1 MAAMTDAPDTRAP
14 APGPVADEV
23 SLRDLYLVVRR
34 AAPWILAAALAAAGA
49 TYLLLGRRPATYVA
63 EATAVVAR
71 VPLEI
76 GLGTGLRFR
85 PEVDLSFDTYQTLA
99 YARGVLEA
107 VLPAHEAHDVARLR
121 DALTLE
127 RVAGAPNQPAGLL
140 AVVHRVRSGHPERA
154 AEAANAWAAA
164 TIATA
169 RGLLLENLD
178 AVETITGEGLAD
190 ARATLRAAE
199 GEVERFRASSGIE
212 ALRAQLGAPLLGLP
226 GSLDVGLLEVAAA
239 LRANAAALGQR
250 EAELELLRA
259 RREGG
264 DGALAVVL
272 VDAPDAPLSLDGAI
286 VSVEARVAALVG
298 ERSVLEAA
306 AARLQTERSA
316 AVAALGEAT
325 VVLADLERA
334 AAVPREIVATL
345 GSIEPTVAYV
355 ARLAPSGARV
365 LSEASVPSAPE
376 PRPRAAPMLLA
387 AFAVALVGLVAA
399 LLAEAVRDPRAAR
412 RA

>member
-1 MAAMTDAPDTRAP
+1 MAVMTDAPAARAP
-14 APGPVADEV
+14 APAPPTDEV

-34 AAPWILAAALAAAGA
+34 AAPWILAAALLAAGA
-49 TYLLLGRRPATYVA
+49 TYLLLGRRPASYLA

-76 GLGTGLRFR
+76 GVGTGLRFR
-85 PEVDLSFDTYQTLA
+85 PEVDISFDTYQTLA
-99 YARGVLEA
+99 YARSVLEA
-107 VLPAHEAHDVARLR
+107 VLPVHEAHDVARLR

-127 RVAGAPNQPAGLL
+127 RVAGAPNQPTGLL
-140 AVVHRVRSGHPERA
+140 AVVHRVRSGDAERA
-154 AEAANAWAAA
+154 AEAASAWAAA
-164 TIATA
+164 TVATA

-178 AVETITGEGLAD
+178 AVETITGEGLTD

-199 GEVERFRASSGIE
+199 SEVERFRAASGFE

-226 GSLDVGLLEVAAA
+226 GSLDVALQEVAAA
-239 LRANAAALGQR
+239 LRANAASLGQR
-250 EAELELLRA
+250 EAELELLRS

-264 DGALAVVL
+264 DGALPVVL
-272 VDAPDAPLSLDGAI
+272 FDAPDAPLPLDGAI
-286 VSVEARVAALVG
+286 VSVEARIAALVA

-306 AARLQTERSA
+306 AVRLGAQRSA

-334 AAVPREIVATL
+334 AAVPREVVATL

-365 LSEASVPSAPE
+365 LSEAAVPSSPE
-376 PRPRAAPMLLA
+376 PRPRTGSALLA
-387 AFAVALVGLVAA
+387 ALAVALAGVVVA